1 MNYEKA
7 KVEVVKFNNED
18 VITVSAVPGHPV
30 CTGIAAKAVG
40 CGSSLVDAGLCFYS
54 SKG

>member
-30 CTGIAAKAVG
+30 CHKYFAEKYG
-40 CGSSLVDAGLCFYS
+40 CGSKLISAGLCLTTE
-54 SKG
+54 KA